1 MGAHSINRALAN
13 TYVSV
18 GDVTMPISRPLPT
31 RLLGVWAHPDDECYL
46 SAGLMARVI
55 DVGGVVRIVCA
66 TSGELG
72 TDDIGLMGSER
83 FARMRREELT
93 ASLGVLGVDDV
104 HVLGI
109 PDGGCAA
116 VADAPMIGA
125 ITDHIASFRPDA
137 VVTFGPDGI
146 TGHDDHRSVSRWATS
161 AAGETDVELL
171 YATMTRGFVRRHHA
185 RHDALGLFDQC
196 PDGRPHSVQTDAVAL
211 EVSLSQDELVRKRR
225 ALAHHGSQTEQLA
238 AAIGEA
244 DYLTWWR
251 NECFRHPTTADR
263 AGAPAIG
270 ERIGV
275 AR

>member
-1 MGAHSINRALAN
+1 MRAHPIDRAIAKS
-13 TYVSV
+13 YVSV

-46 SAGLMARVI
+46 SAGLMARVV
-55 DVGGVVRIVCA
+55 DAGGIVRIVCA

-72 TDDIGLMGSER
+72 TDDVGLMGSER
-83 FARMRREELT
+83 FARTRREELA
-93 ASLGVLGVDDV
+93 ASLDVLGVHDV

-116 VADAPMIGA
+116 EADASMTGA
-125 ITDHIASFRPDA
+125 IEDHIASFRPDA

-161 AAGETDVELL
+161 ATDETDVELL
-171 YATMTRGFVRRHHA
+171 YATMTRGFVRRHRA
-185 RHDALGLFDQC
+185 RHDALGLFEQC
-196 PDGRPHSVQTDAVAL
+196 PDGRPHSVRTDAVAL
-211 EVSLSQDELVRKRR
+211 EVSLSQDELLRKRR
-225 ALAHHGSQTEQLA
+225 ALAHHGSQTDELA

-251 NECFRHPTTADR
+251 NECFRHPTAADR
-263 AGAPAIG
+263 AGASATG
-270 ERIGV
+270 DRIGA